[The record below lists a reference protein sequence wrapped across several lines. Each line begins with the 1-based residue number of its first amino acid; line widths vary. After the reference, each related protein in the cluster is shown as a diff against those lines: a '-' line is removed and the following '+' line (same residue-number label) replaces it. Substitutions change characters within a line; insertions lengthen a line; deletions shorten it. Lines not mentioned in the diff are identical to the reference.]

1 VNAQHWNIPAIS
13 LETPM
18 PMKWKRL
25 RQRKMTRSQVLSTDK
40 EGVWVILFCVFILVN
55 AADFIT
61 TKVCLDL
68 TGLEAEV
75 NPVLRIVMAS
85 FGIYALVPMKT
96 AACGVVWL
104 FRQKIN
110 TRTLLAANIAFSAL
124 AVNNALQYSKLM

>member
-1 VNAQHWNIPAIS
+1 
-13 LETPM
+13 
-18 PMKWKRL
+18 
-25 RQRKMTRSQVLSTDK
+25 MTRTQVLSTDK
-40 EGVWVILFCVFILVN
+40 EVVWVILFGVFILAN

-68 TGLEAEV
+68 TGLGAEV
-75 NPVLRIVMAS
+75 NPLLRIVMAS
-85 FGIYALVPMKT
+85 FGIYALVLMKT

-110 TRTLLAANIAFSAL
+110 TRTLLASNIAFSAL